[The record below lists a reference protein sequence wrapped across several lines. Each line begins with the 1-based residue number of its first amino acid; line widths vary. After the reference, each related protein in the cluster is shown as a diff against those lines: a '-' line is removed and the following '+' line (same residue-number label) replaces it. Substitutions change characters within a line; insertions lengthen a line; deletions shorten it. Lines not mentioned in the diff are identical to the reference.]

1 MAHTAAHR
9 VCTHTV
15 HTRSAYYRPASD
27 ATSWPGVNWCVIN
40 WRLIALMR
48 CRPRLSVVYPLSHP
62 RHLPH
67 PPSTSSTVLLL
78 FCIRI
83 VSIQHTLA
91 RAQTNW
97 WEKERERT
105 KTDPA
110 EYEPE
115 REHER
120 AFKSGGL
127 SPIFI
132 IHSSLNLF
140 RFLPRFSRLRAPT
153 PLIYLRSFS
162 MSLIAFQKQCGSTPR
177 LCYFWHVSMTFSPF
191 SFRFRFPF
199 MPLQIAR
206 NNERQCFLKV

>member
-1 MAHTAAHR
+1 
-9 VCTHTV
+9 
-15 HTRSAYYRPASD
+15 
-27 ATSWPGVNWCVIN
+27 
-40 WRLIALMR
+40 MR

-62 RHLPH
+62 RRPPH

-91 RAQTNW
+91 RAQTKLVRKRGRQRGSARAS
-97 WEKERERT
+97 ESRRPGRADRRER
-105 KTDPA
+105 
-110 EYEPE
+110 
-115 REHER
+115 ER

-177 LCYFWHVSMTFSPF
+177 LCYS
-191 SFRFRFPF
+191 
-199 MPLQIAR
+199 
-206 NNERQCFLKV
+206 

>member
-1 MAHTAAHR
+1 
-9 VCTHTV
+9 
-15 HTRSAYYRPASD
+15 
-27 ATSWPGVNWCVIN
+27 
-40 WRLIALMR
+40 MR

-62 RHLPH
+62 RRPPH
-67 PPSTSSTVLLL
+67 PPSTSPTVLLL

-91 RAQTNW
+91 RAQT
-97 WEKERERT
+97 KLVRERESRSESQ
-105 KTDPA
+105 PRQGA
-110 EYEPE
+110 SRRE
-115 REHER
+115 RER

-177 LCYFWHVSMTFSPF
+177 LCYS
-191 SFRFRFPF
+191 
-199 MPLQIAR
+199 
-206 NNERQCFLKV
+206 